1 MSQKQLYRPLSE
13 KKLCGVCAGLAK
25 YFDIDPTIVRIIFLI
40 LLFCVGTGL
49 IKYLIMALVMPA
61 R

>member
-1 MSQKQLYRPLSE
+1 MPQKQLYRPLSE
-13 KKLCGVCAGLAK
+13 KKLFGVCAGLAK

-49 IKYLIMALVMPA
+49 IAYLIMALVMPA